1 MQIYQ
6 EYAKGK
12 EKQREVIYGGMKIKS
27 GYLEGKIMN
36 KIKED

>member
-1 MQIYQ
+1 MSDKYLVKRVRPAGTQ
-6 EYAKGK
+6 
-12 EKQREVIYGGMKIKS
+12 KQTMKVKS

>member
-1 MQIYQ
+1 MTDKYLVKKVRPTG
-6 EYAKGK
+6 AKQ
-12 EKQREVIYGGMKIKS
+12 KQTMKMKS